1 MEFKERDIDNCK
13 DLDFDQ
19 LKELEGSIFM
29 PDTIEMLLHINPRI
43 DEVEYLGYSQVLGY
57 YVVLILLAN
66 NEWIYVYEPK
76 VNY

>member
-1 MEFKERDIDNCK
+1 MEFKERDINECK

-29 PDTIEMLLHINPRI
+29 PETLDMLLDINPRI
-43 DEVEYLGYSQVLGY
+43 DEVEYLGYSQVLGF